1 MSKEM
6 VEMTEPYIPGFLAF
20 REVEFLMNRLRVV
33 EESNPH
39 LTPQVT
45 TVDNHHYS
53 SFTLGNNGGWKWHT
67 SSKR

>member
-20 REVEFLMNRLRVV
+20 REVEFLMNRLREV

-39 LTPQVT
+39 LTPQV
-45 TVDNHHYS
+45 S
-53 SFTLGNNGGWKWHT
+53 PLLIIIITLA
-67 SSKR
+67 SL